1 MFIKTANFLG
11 SFTKIEQC
19 PPPDRPEYAFIG
31 RSNVGKS
38 SLVNLLTNNKGL
50 AKVSQ
55 TPGKTQHIN
64 VFNMEESWYLVD
76 LPGFG
81 YAKTSKTNR
90 AKWDVMIRN
99 YLQNRENLCC
109 VFVLV
114 DSRIPPQKIDLEFMN
129 WLGGNEIPFVV
140 VLTKADKP
148 KANELVKSF
157 AAIKKAILATFE
169 AVPQMFTTSSVNRKG
184 QEEIIDFIHQVNKN
198 YGGDGEDDQ
207 IIEVEA

>member
-11 SFTKIEQC
+11 SFTKIDQC
-19 PPPDRPEYAFIG
+19 PNADRPEYAFIG

-38 SLVNLLTNNKGL
+38 SLVNLLTNNKNL

-64 VFNMEESWYLVD
+64 FFNMEDSWYLVD
-76 LPGFG
+76 LPGYG

-90 AKWDVMIRN
+90 DKWDIMIRT
-99 YLQNRENLCC
+99 YLKNRESLSC

-114 DSRIPPQKIDLEFMN
+114 DSRIPPQKIDMEFMS
-129 WLGGNEIPFVV
+129 WLGANEIPFVV

-148 KANELVKSF
+148 KANELAKSF
-157 AAIKKAILATFE
+157 SAIKKAILAHFE
-169 AVPQMFTTSSVNRKG
+169 ALPQMFITSSAHKRG
-184 QEEIIDFIHQVNKN
+184 QEEIIDFIDQVNVDLL
-198 YGGDGEDDQ
+198 GGSE
-207 IIEVEA
+207 EVEVSDN